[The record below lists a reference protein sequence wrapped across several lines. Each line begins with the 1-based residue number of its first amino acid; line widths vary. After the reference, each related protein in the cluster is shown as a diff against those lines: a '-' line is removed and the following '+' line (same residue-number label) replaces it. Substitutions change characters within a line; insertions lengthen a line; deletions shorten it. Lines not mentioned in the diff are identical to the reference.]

1 MAAVVLDPMEFAH
14 QLEGAGFTRQQAE
27 AVAKGY
33 TAMLVH
39 NFDALVTKDYLDTRF
54 TEFETRVELSMDRR
68 FREME
73 AEIDRRFS
81 GMDARFT
88 GIDKRF
94 AGIDKRFAEMDQG
107 FAGMD
112 VRFERLEG
120 KFRLVFWML
129 GLTIACV
136 VVPVIRD
143 FL

>member
-54 TEFETRVELSMDRR
+54 SEFELRVESKMDRR
-68 FREME
+68 FAEME
-73 AEIDRRFS
+73 AKFDQRFADMEAKSDRRFAE
-81 GMDARFT
+81 MDQRFI

-94 AGIDKRFAEMDQG
+94 AAMDL
-107 FAGMD
+107 
-112 VRFERLEG
+112 RFERIEG

-129 GLTIACV
+129 GLTMACV
-136 VVPVIRD
+136 VVPVVRD
-143 FL
+143 LL